1 MKKFIS
7 IVLVF
12 SMLISVFTIPA
23 SALYSWFD
31 EDIKTVDEAVAEYER
46 YYGEVETNRYYF
58 LMPNGSNGKKGDE
71 SREYAQSWY
80 KTYFDGTPAT
90 DTACIY
96 WWDSGVADPE
106 AWVGYLPSGR
116 DENDSDVFYAD
127 VPQAATA
134 IYWNNGI
141 DGGTDPYEDIY
152 YCAAQTCGILCEYY
166 DPDESP
172 NYPDGTDSFDNMIYV
187 IDPDLCYT
195 SDLSGMIEGYGEWY
209 YYYGNGCYGFT
220 EGGDESDCLRDDHYD
235 YFGDHVIGDV
245 VAPTKAPT
253 QEPTQPALFDGANL
267 NVRVEAGESVRLPFT
282 PTKSGY
288 YEIRSNSSADDPK
301 CTLYDSNGY
310 EMTYSDDYSGRNF
323 FISYYL
329 TKGKTYYY
337 EISNYY
343 NSDMLCPITFKYVSY
358 PYVEPSEA
366 PTEEPIIEP
375 TEAPYYPEPEPTIA
389 WTDPPYYPTEE
400 SYYPYPTEAVGET
413 GVLNFD
419 ASTTDWNNYRKVFC
433 HIWAYGGDAFY
444 SWQSKIEACTD
455 TDGDGVWTYD
465 LADKG
470 IHLDRNTQYC
480 VIFSNENGLQT
491 YDLLFDYTVLGDE
504 AYCDGTYYENPE
516 DSNKS
521 AQAAF
526 WRRHN
531 RSQFGPVKQVTSI
544 GNVVGTCIPESV
556 TPFGMF
562 TNFLTEALINARVY
576 SGKTDQ
582 QLLDDTAYAL
592 GLTREGVEGAIMITG
607 VSVSWSASR
616 SYLSGGDGEVVR
628 PTEAPDYPVDPPAS
642 PDQPDLPNYP
652 MEYGNTLRF
661 DVSSAEWYN
670 YKQIYCHIWEY
681 GGDSFYPWGSKAEKC
696 TVSDG
701 DRIWTYDLDAKGI
714 TLQRNKQYCVIFFAD
729 TGMQTYDLLFDYTVL
744 GDVACCADDIRYEA
758 PSDSNKRLQAAFWC
772 NQDCDEFGPVMCITS
787 VGNVVGTCVPEST
800 TTFLMLVDFFNN
812 NLYNARIYS
821 GKTDQQIVDDLAAA
835 LGLNDSLVKQ
845 AISLSGET
853 VYWSADGEPPFVPP
867 TEPTE
872 PPVPSLP
879 KLPDDADRNK
889 IFIDFGRYDDAI
901 SASFNGISGERLYDN
916 VWEFDFTYSDPADT
930 SILWLYAS
938 FSNGT
943 ALEPIALEINGSYF
957 GYTYLMHID
966 QDWLEPPEDAYLYH
980 WQYIDHYSKLLHGD
994 VDLDGEVT
1002 IMDATEVQIL
1012 VAKIRDYSCKFA
1024 QIASDVDGDG
1034 EMSIMDSTEVQLMVA
1049 GLK

>member
-7 IVLVF
+7 V
-12 SMLISVFTIPA
+12 MLIISLFLSIVSISA
-23 SALYSWFD
+23 SAYSWD
-31 EDIKTVDEAVAEYER
+31 DPKIMTVDEAIEKHTALMGEEVA
-46 YYGEVETNRYYF
+46 TNRYYF

-71 SREYAQSWY
+71 SRLYAQSWY

-106 AWVGYLPSGR
+106 GWVGYLPSGR

-127 VPQAATA
+127 VPQVATSL
-134 IYWNNGI
+134 YWNNGI
-141 DGGTDPYEDIY
+141 DGGMDPYEEIY
-152 YCAAQTCGILCEYY
+152 YCAAQTCMIPCEYY

-172 NYPDGTDSFDNMIYV
+172 LYPDGTESFDNMIYV
-187 IDPDLCYT
+187 IDPDLCST
-195 SDLSGMIEGYGEWY
+195 SELSGLVSAEGEWY
-209 YYYGNGCYGFT
+209 YYYGNGCYGTT
-220 EGGDESDCLRDDHYD
+220 ENGDENDCLRDDHYD
-235 YFGDHVIGDV
+235 YFGDHVVDDV
-245 VAPTKAPT
+245 VSPTKAPT
-253 QEPTQPALFDGANL
+253 QESTQPALFDGANL
-267 NVRVEAGESVRLPFT
+267 NVQVEAGESVRLPFT
-282 PTKSGY
+282 PTESGY

-301 CTLYDSNGY
+301 CALYDSNGY
-310 EMTYSDDYSGRNF
+310 ELTYSDDYSGRNF

-375 TEAPYYPEPEPTIA
+375 TEAPYYPEPTMD

-400 SYYPYPTEAVGET
+400 PYYPYPTESFETET
-413 GVLNFD
+413 GVLHFD
-419 ASTTDWNNYRKVFC
+419 VSSAGWKNYKKIYCYIWEYGTGNNLTN
-433 HIWAYGGDAFY
+433 
-444 SWQSKIEACTD
+444 WQEKKNQCRD
-455 TDGDGVWTYD
+455 NGDGTWTFD
-465 LADKG
+465 LESKG
-470 IHLDRNTQYC
+470 LSLKKGVQYC
-480 VIFSNENGLQT
+480 AIFSADTGVQT
-491 YDLLFDYTVLGDE
+491 YDLLLDTTCFGDE
-504 AYCDGTYYENPE
+504 AYCNGDVYENPA
-516 DSNKS
+516 DSNKTS
-521 AQAAF
+521 QVAV
-526 WRRHN
+526 WRG
-531 RSQFGPVKQVTSI
+531 QDPTVLGPVKCITSI
-544 GNVVGTCIPESV
+544 GNVVGTCIPSSV
-556 TPFGMF
+556 TPFGLF
-562 TNFLTEALINARVY
+562 TNFLTEALLNAREY

-582 QLLDDTAYAL
+582 KLLDDTAYAL
-592 GLTREGVEGAIMITG
+592 GLTREDVEDAISITG
-607 VSVSWSASR
+607 VDVEWLIYR
-616 SYLSGGDGEVVR
+616 SYLEFEDYDADI
-628 PTEAPDYPVDPPAS
+628 TPDIPPAS

-661 DVSSAEWYN
+661 DVNSAGWSN

-681 GGDSFYPWGSKAEKC
+681 GGESFYAWSSKAEKC
-696 TVSDG
+696 TDYDNDG
-701 DRIWTYDLDAKGI
+701 IWTYDLDAKGI
-714 TLQRNKQYCVIFFAD
+714 TLDRNKQYCVIFFAD

-758 PSDSNKRLQAAFWC
+758 PSDSNKTCQAAFWC
-772 NQDCDEFGPVMCITS
+772 NQDCDEFGPVMYITYN
-787 VGNVVGTCVPEST
+787 GNIIGTCVPEST

-812 NLYNARIYS
+812 NLYNARMYS
-821 GKTDQQIVDDLAAA
+821 GKTDQQLVDDLADA

-853 VYWSADGEPPFVPP
+853 VYWSADGEAPVVPP
-867 TEPTE
+867 TEAPTE
-872 PPVPSLP
+872 PTIPSLP
-879 KLPDDADRNK
+879 QLPDDADRSK
-889 IFIDFGRYDDAI
+889 IFVDFGSYNDAI
-901 SASFNGISGERLYDN
+901 SASLGGISGERLYDN
-916 VWEFDFTYSDPADT
+916 VWEFDFTYSDHADT

-938 FSNGT
+938 FSDGSM
-943 ALEPIALEINGSYF
+943 LVPEEFEINYSYY
-957 GYTYLMHID
+957 GYTYVMNPFGD
-966 QDWLEPPEDAYLYH
+966 QDWLEPPEDEYLYY
-980 WQYIDHYSKLLHGD
+980 WQFIDHYSKLVHGD

-1012 VAKIRDYSCKFA
+1012 VARVRDYSCKFA